1 MSKNTNEK
9 QIDRRQPNVTMVVIT
24 IACIF
29 IMMGLLLL
37 FVPQIQMI
45 TIAYVISAV
54 AIVLG
59 IVLIVKYFLLEAYH
73 NMNQYGF
80 SVGSLF
86 VIIGVCAMVKAE
98 TVSEYFLLCM
108 GILILVSAIVKL
120 QNALD
125 LKALEYRIWTVFLG
139 IAVIIL
145 ISAIVIILNPFSR
158 AGDLEHFTYIIL
170 VADGAL
176 SLISTLF
183 LSFQVRRYQ
192 KSMLQFEN
200 SVKEMNPADDK
211 MAKIEPQ
218 EQDETKTMEEKN
230 EEI

>member
-9 QIDRRQPNVTMVVIT
+9 QMDRRQPNATMIVIT
-24 IACIF
+24 TACIF

-45 TIAYVISAV
+45 TIAYIFSSV

-59 IVLIVKYFLLEAYH
+59 IIMIVKYFLTEAYH

-80 SVGSLF
+80 SAGSLF
-86 VIIGVCAMVKAE
+86 VIVGVCAMVKAE

-125 LKALEYRIWTVFLG
+125 LKALDYGIWTVFLG
-139 IAVIIL
+139 IAAVIL
-145 ISAIVIILNPFSR
+145 VSAIIIILNPFSK

-176 SLISTLF
+176 SLLSTLF
-183 LSFQVRRYQ
+183 LTFQVRKYK
-192 KSMLQFEN
+192 KSMTQFEN
-200 SVKEMNPADDK
+200 SVKEMGPVDDTVK
-211 MAKIEPQ
+211 TEDAA
-218 EQDETKTMEEKN
+218 QDESKTTEKEN

>member
-1 MSKNTNEK
+1 MSKNTNENK
-9 QIDRRQPNVTMVVIT
+9 LDKRQPNVTMVVIT
-24 IACIF
+24 ISCIF

-45 TIAYVISAV
+45 TIAYVFSAV

-59 IVLIVKYFLLEAYH
+59 IIMIVKYFLMEAYH

-98 TVSEYFLLCM
+98 AVSQYFLLCM
-108 GILILVSAIVKL
+108 GILILVSAMVKL

-125 LKALEYRIWTVFLG
+125 LKALEYKIWSIFLG
-139 IAVIIL
+139 IAVVML
-145 ISAIVIILNPFSR
+145 ICAIVIILNPFSK

-176 SLISTLF
+176 GLISTLF
-183 LSFQVRRYQ
+183 LYFQVRRYD
-192 KSMLQFEN
+192 KSMVQFEN
-200 SVKEMNPADDK
+200 SVKEMDPVDDEITK
-211 MAKIEPQ
+211 DVP
-218 EQDETKTMEEKN
+218 QDETEAMEEKN
-230 EEI
+230 EKI

>member
-9 QIDRRQPNVTMVVIT
+9 QMDRRQPNATMIVIT
-24 IACIF
+24 TACIF

-45 TIAYVISAV
+45 TIAYIFSSV

-59 IVLIVKYFLLEAYH
+59 IIMIVKYFLTEAYH

-80 SVGSLF
+80 SAGSLF
-86 VIIGVCAMVKAE
+86 VIVGVCAMVKAE

-125 LKALEYRIWTVFLG
+125 LKALDYGIWTVFLG
-139 IAVIIL
+139 IAAVIL
-145 ISAIVIILNPFSR
+145 VSAIIIILNPFSK

-176 SLISTLF
+176 SLLSTLF
-183 LSFQVRRYQ
+183 LTFQVRKYK
-192 KSMLQFEN
+192 KSMTQFEN
-200 SVKEMNPADDK
+200 SVKEMGPVDDTVK
-211 MAKIEPQ
+211 TEDAT
-218 EQDETKTMEEKN
+218 QDESKTTEKEN